1 MVEVNAV
8 RLLDTAQNQLRDT
21 IMISLSR
28 SQLTALGIFVAVV
41 ILFTIGTL
49 LQSDPQHG
57 GDARSG
63 EDVLFEVVIETVHA
77 QDRPARLVLRGRT
90 EAFREVVARSE
101 TGGRVVA
108 APAIE
113 GTSVTEGDVL
123 CRLDTD
129 ARGAALAQAQAEY
142 RTRELDYNA
151 AVELL
156 SRGHRSANAVAGVEA
171 LRDAAQARLE
181 AAQQELANINIRAP
195 FDGYFD
201 NRAAEI
207 GDYLAPGAPCGTVVQ
222 MNPMLITAEIAER
235 DVADLVPG
243 MPGTARL
250 ITGETVA
257 GTVRFVE
264 RRADPATHTFRLEL
278 EAANPDGRLR
288 SGVTAEIT
296 IPLAAEPAHRIP
308 TSVLALNA
316 RGELGVRIVE
326 TGNIV
331 RFLPVQLLSDDGEEV
346 WVAGLPDPV
355 RVITVGQDF
364 VDDGIHVRIAGA
376 GDSE

>member
-1 MVEVNAV
+1 
-8 RLLDTAQNQLRDT
+8 
-21 IMISLSR
+21 MISLNR
-28 SQLTALGIFVAVV
+28 SQLTALAIFVAVV

-49 LQSDPQHG
+49 LQGESQHPAG
-57 GDARSG
+57 PRTGD
-63 EDVLFEVVIETVHA
+63 DILFEVVTETVHA
-77 QDRPARLVLRGRT
+77 QNRPARLVLRGRT

-108 APAIE
+108 TPAVE
-113 GTSVTEGDVL
+113 GSVVAEGDIL
-123 CRLDTD
+123 CQLDTD
-129 ARGAALAQAQAEY
+129 ARGAALAQAEAEY

-156 SRGHRSANAVAGVEA
+156 NRGHRSANAVAGVEA

-181 AAQQELANINIRAP
+181 AARQELANINIRAP

-201 NRAAEI
+201 NRAGEI
-207 GDYLAPGAPCGTVVQ
+207 GDYLAPGTACGTVVQ
-222 MNPMLITAEIAER
+222 MDPILITAEIAER
-235 DVADLVPG
+235 DVAGLAAG

-250 ITGETVA
+250 ITGEEVA

-278 EAANPDGRLR
+278 EAANPDGQLR
-288 SGVTAEIT
+288 SGVTAEIM
-296 IPLAAEPAHRIP
+296 IPLAAAPAHRIP

-331 RFLPVQLLSDDGEEV
+331 RFLPVELLSDDGQEV
-346 WVAGLPDPV
+346 WVSGLPDPAT
-355 RVITVGQDF
+355 VITVGQDF
-364 VDDGIHVRIAGA
+364 VDDGIQVRIANGGA
-376 GDSE
+376 AE